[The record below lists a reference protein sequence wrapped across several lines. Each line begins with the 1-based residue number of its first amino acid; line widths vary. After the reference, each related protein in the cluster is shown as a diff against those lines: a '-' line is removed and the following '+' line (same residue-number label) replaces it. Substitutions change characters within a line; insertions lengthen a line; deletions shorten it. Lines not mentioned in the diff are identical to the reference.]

1 MMVVSLS
8 FPHKIFFHL
17 KNDLVQDSMA
27 TSLEEVVMTMTLPP
41 LVVPQGNIM
50 SLEFIQEVQD
60 LQVHTALGM
69 EVLDCQE
76 QDLSDLDW
84 EQLLPTLNQLFKLHP
99 NESKELSL
107 CPTVT
112 VNCPT
117 FNSF

>member
-1 MMVVSLS
+1 
-8 FPHKIFFHL
+8 
-17 KNDLVQDSMA
+17 MA
-27 TSLEEVVMTMTLPP
+27 TSLEEVVMTMTLPQ
-41 LVVPQGNIM
+41 LVVPQDNIM
-50 SLEFIQEVQD
+50 NLDFIQEVQD
-60 LQVHTALGM
+60 LPVHTDLGM
-69 EVLDCQE
+69 EVLDWDQE

-117 FNSF
+117 LNLF